1 VARPKDLLPF
11 IVADGQEPALPKLTP
26 GEKEEII
33 REVEIDLSNHSWEN
47 VELARRDFVWSQ
59 WSKRKATEYRV
70 VAERLE
76 ALADAANKASA
87 ALSGNDG
94 RSASV
99 TLDNDSLLLWRE
111 LNQSEQDLPP
121 PLQIFPLLH
130 NLRDAARRALSR
142 TAQRPEKNAWA
153 SDWDGFI
160 HLLASVFEHH
170 DLKVTAAKSSQARNP
185 RVSPFVKFAW
195 AIMKT
200 IPEDCRA
207 HTHSVEAMSKAVAN
221 SLAVRRSC
229 KSAGPITSDRSI

>member
-1 VARPKDLLPF
+1 
-11 IVADGQEPALPKLTP
+11 
-26 GEKEEII
+26 
-33 REVEIDLSNHSWEN
+33 
-47 VELARRDFVWSQ
+47 
-59 WSKRKATEYRV
+59 V

-76 ALADAANKASA
+76 VLADAANNASA

-99 TLDNDSLLLWRE
+99 TLDKDSLLLWRE

-121 PLQIFPLLH
+121 PLEIFPLLH

-160 HLLASVFEHH
+160 HLLASV
-170 DLKVTAAKSSQARNP
+170 R
-185 RVSPFVKFAW
+185 RSPPKRAIHEYLAW